1 MTVTSLT
8 MELASLN
15 NIITGDES
23 WVVTWSVIVS
33 TSLVL
38 VPEWVTRL
46 ETGSGKGTTEYL
58 EIFSTFITILHFPWF
73 FVPV

>member
-1 MTVTSLT
+1 MTVTPLT

-15 NIITGDES
+15 NIITGDQS

-38 VPEWVTRL
+38 VPEWVTRRL
-46 ETGSGKGTTEYL
+46 DTGSGNRTLEYL
-58 EIFSTFITILHFPWF
+58 ESL
-73 FVPV
+73 